1 MVEGGGRVFW
11 AVQGVL
17 VGGLALLAG
26 LTLQREVAMHKLHR
40 EVGELKG
47 LLVAFSGREI
57 TFDEETER
65 ARRQIDLASRP
76 EMLDYSYSGSLP
88 PSNLNLNNLTVYWKL
103 AGSEQSRSRN
113 VLSRQRS
120 GRGTEQEDSWLAR
133 AGLRRHHTVSAAW
146 DGEGAGS
153 PGREEQESWNSLFE
167 GRSGPGESRGT
178 GQRLDV
184 AEVFQNERRTSQSNH
199 RASRVSSTGLASAGH
214 GFLAEVRPSDAQIS
228 RAPTYPSSSTSPPV
242 TRPAS
247 TSPPVA
253 IPAPTYKRPQ
263 LKSLGTPSEPTGP
276 STAIQL
282 EAGDP
287 TELRHDG
294 RHTHWKLA
302 RWARRLGAASSFPL
316 SPGGEVGVPSPG
328 LYLVYAQVSYLDKS
342 RQVGFSIEVND
353 RPKLVCSERRGAG
366 MEISCYTGGLL
377 YLEQGDRVSLLDSSP
392 SSKVDNSRGNTF
404 MGIVKLTGDWI

>member
-26 LTLQREVAMHKLHR
+26 FTLQREVAIHKLHT

-47 LLVAFSGREI
+47 LLVAFSGRDI
-57 TFDEETER
+57 ASDEKAER
-65 ARRQIDLASRP
+65 ERRQIDLASRP
-76 EMLDYSYSGSLP
+76 EMPDYSYSGSLP

-113 VLSRQRS
+113 GLSRQRS

-133 AGLRRHHTVSAAW
+133 VGLRRHHTVSAAW
-146 DGEGAGS
+146 DGEGAGR

-167 GRSGPGESRGT
+167 GRSGPGESRGA

-184 AEVFQNERRTSQSNH
+184 AEAFQSERRTSQSNH
-199 RASRVSSTGLASAGH
+199 RASRVSSTGLASDGH
-214 GFLAEVRPSDAQIS
+214 GFLAEVRPSDARIS
-228 RAPTYPSSSTSPPV
+228 RAPTSPTVTRPPV
-242 TRPAS
+242 TR
-247 TSPPVA
+247 
-253 IPAPTYKRPQ
+253 PAPTYKRPQ

-328 LYLVYAQVSYLDKS
+328 LYLVFAQVSYLEKA
-342 RQVGFSIEVND
+342 RQVGFTIEVND
-353 RPKLVCSERRGAG
+353 RPKVECSERRGAG
-366 MEISCYTGGLL
+366 MQISCYTGGLL
-377 YLEQGDRVSLLDSSP
+377 YLEQGDKVSLKDSSP
-392 SSKVDNSRGNTF
+392 ASKVDSGHGRTF
-404 MGIVKLTGDWI
+404 FGIVKLTGDWI

>member
-11 AVQGVL
+11 AVQGGL

-26 LTLQREVAMHKLHR
+26 FTLQREVAIHKLHT

-57 TFDEETER
+57 TSDEKAER
-65 ARRQIDLASRP
+65 ERRQIDLASRP

-113 VLSRQRS
+113 GLS
-120 GRGTEQEDSWLAR
+120 
-133 AGLRRHHTVSAAW
+133 RHHTVSAAW
-146 DGEGAGS
+146 DGEGAGR

-167 GRSGPGESRGT
+167 GRSGPGESRGA

-184 AEVFQNERRTSQSNH
+184 AEAFQSERRTSQSNH
-199 RASRVSSTGLASAGH
+199 RASRVSSTGLASDGR
-214 GFLAEVRPSDAQIS
+214 GFLAEVRPSDARIS
-228 RAPTYPSSSTSPPV
+228 RAPTSPTVTSPPV
-242 TRPAS
+242 TQ
-247 TSPPVA
+247 PPVTR
-253 IPAPTYKRPQ
+253 PAPTYKRPQ

-328 LYLVYAQVSYLDKS
+328 LYLVFAQVSYLEKV

-353 RPKLVCSERRGAG
+353 RPKVECSERRGAG
-366 MEISCYTGGLL
+366 MQISCYTGGLL
-377 YLEQGDRVSLLDSSP
+377 YLEQGDKVSLKDSSP
-392 SSKVDNSRGNTF
+392 ASKVDSGHGRTF
-404 MGIVKLTGDWI
+404 FGIVKLTGDWI

>member
-26 LTLQREVAMHKLHR
+26 LTLQREVAIHKLNT

-47 LLVAFSGREI
+47 LLVAFSGGKISSDEKAERE
-57 TFDEETER
+57 
-65 ARRQIDLASRP
+65 RRQIDLASRP

-103 AGSEQSRSRN
+103 AGSEPSRSRN
-113 VLSRQRS
+113 GLS
-120 GRGTEQEDSWLAR
+120 
-133 AGLRRHHTVSAAW
+133 RHHTVSAAW
-146 DGEGAGS
+146 DGEGAGR

-167 GRSGPGESRGT
+167 GRSGPGESRGA

-184 AEVFQNERRTSQSNH
+184 AEAFQSERRTSQSNH
-199 RASRVSSTGLASAGH
+199 RASRVSSTGLASDGH
-214 GFLAEVRPSDAQIS
+214 GFLAEVRPSDARIS
-228 RAPTYPSSSTSPPV
+228 RAPTSPPVTQPPV
-242 TRPAS
+242 TRP
-247 TSPPVA
+247 PVTR
-253 IPAPTYKRPQ
+253 PAPTYKRPQ

-328 LYLVYAQVSYLDKS
+328 LYMVFAQVSYLEKA
-342 RQVGFSIEVND
+342 RQVGFTIEVTTGP
-353 RPKLVCSERRGAG
+353 RWSAARG
-366 MEISCYTGGLL
+366 GG
-377 YLEQGDRVSLLDSSP
+377 RACRSP
-392 SSKVDNSRGNTF
+392 ATPAAFSTSSRGTRSASRTAARQARSTPA
-404 MGIVKLTGDWI
+404 MVAHSLASSSSLETGSETPTT

>member
-26 LTLQREVAMHKLHR
+26 ITLQRELAMHKLHR

-47 LLVAFSGREI
+47 LLVAFSGREK
-57 TFDEETER
+57 TFDEKAAER
-65 ARRQIDLASRP
+65 ERRQIDLASRP

-113 VLSRQRS
+113 GLS
-120 GRGTEQEDSWLAR
+120 
-133 AGLRRHHTVSAAW
+133 RHHTVSAAW

-153 PGREEQESWNSLFE
+153 PGREEEESWNSLFE
-167 GRSGPGESRGT
+167 GRSGPGESRGA

-214 GFLAEVRPSDAQIS
+214 GFLAEVRPSDARIS
-228 RAPTYPSSSTSPPV
+228 RAPTYPPSSTSPPV
-242 TRPAS
+242 TKPAS
-247 TSPPVA
+247 TSPPVTRL
-253 IPAPTYKRPQ
+253 APTYKRPQ

-328 LYLVYAQVSYLDKS
+328 LYLVFAQVSYLEKA
-342 RQVGFSIEVND
+342 RQVGFTIEVND
-353 RPKLVCSERRGAG
+353 RPKVECSERRGAS
-366 MEISCYTGGLL
+366 MQISCYTGGLL
-377 YLEQGDRVSLLDSSP
+377 YLEQGDKVSLKDSSP
-392 SSKVDNSRGNTF
+392 ASKVDSGHGRTF
-404 MGIVKLTGDWI
+404 FGIVKLTGDWI